1 MLDAAEWRILS
12 YLALMERRTRDVIM
26 GALALREEV
35 LDEALQRLKGRALV
49 LVTCGESGDRYFIT
63 SEGKRQLRL

>member
-1 MLDAAEWRILS
+1 LDTAEWRILS
-12 YLALMERRTRDVIM
+12 YLALMEGRTRDVIM

>member
-12 YLALMERRTRDVIM
+12 YLALMEGRTRDVIM

-63 SEGKRQLRL
+63 TEGKRQLRL

>member
-1 MLDAAEWRILS
+1 MDAAEWRILS
-12 YLALMERRTRDVIM
+12 YLALMEGRTRDVIM

-35 LDEALQRLKGRALV
+35 MDESLQRLKGRALV

>member
-12 YLALMERRTRDVIM
+12 YLALMEGRTRDVIM

-35 LDEALQRLKGRALV
+35 MDEALQRLKERGLV
-49 LVTCGESGDRYFIT
+49 SATSGESSDRYFIT
-63 SEGKRQLRL
+63 SEEKRQLRL